1 MWRSIGMDLWGVL
14 SCGFEGVWAVC
25 GGEEIVGE
33 EVYVRKKLRMILEV
47 PIVKRHLKVPFT
59 I

>member
-25 GGEEIVGE
+25 GEGELVECIKRINKITSYLFVLLCEINFKTE
-33 EVYVRKKLRMILEV
+33 N
-47 PIVKRHLKVPFT
+47 
-59 I
+59 

>member
-33 EVYVRKKLRMILEV
+33 EVYVRKSYV
-47 PIVKRHLKVPFT
+47 
-59 I
+59 